1 MNKLIATL
9 ILSISAISFTG
20 CASENQS
27 GEVTFKTQPDEKVLA
42 TRKFD
47 GLEEM
52 EFSIPSDKK
61 QMVGFRT
68 KLTEDQRTQMRQA
81 AKRSGNFDDNFSGT
95 VDQLPSGT
103 GIGGMDGVEIGMT
116 PKDGVIKF
124 RFKNLRKDSHPF
136 QVYTRDVPTDFVT
149 LSYE

>member
-1 MNKLIATL
+1 MNKLIVTL
-9 ILSISAISFTG
+9 ILSISAISFIG
-20 CASENQS
+20 CSSENQS
-27 GEVTFKTQPDEKVLA
+27 SDVTFKTQPGEEVLA

-52 EFSIPSDKK
+52 EFSIPCDEK

-68 KLTEDQRTQMRQA
+68 KLTEDQRTQMQET

-95 VDQLPSGT
+95 VDQLPSGN

-124 RFKNLRKDSHPF
+124 RFKNLLKDSHTF
-136 QVYTRDVPTDFVT
+136 QVYTRDVPSDFATV
-149 LSYE
+149 SYQ